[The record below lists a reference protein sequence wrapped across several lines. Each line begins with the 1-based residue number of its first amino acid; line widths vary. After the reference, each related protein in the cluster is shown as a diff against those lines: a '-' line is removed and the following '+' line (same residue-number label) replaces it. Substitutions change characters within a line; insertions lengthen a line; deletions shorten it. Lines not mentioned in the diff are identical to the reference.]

1 MNHKPAN
8 TAEEPHWEEDAGIES
23 EPWVGPRSV
32 RRRRRRKPA
41 DEPERHDR
49 WLVFYADFV
58 TLLFALF
65 VVMYAVSS
73 VNEGKYRVLADA
85 LTAAFEHPPRSL
97 DPIQVGRLNRSR
109 NDALIE
115 LPMPSGTPQEGYR
128 ATELDLDV
136 PPVLEQTGTGSAG
149 MQDPQLEQV
158 AGRLAG
164 SLGGVIDNQ
173 LVKLK
178 RNKRRLEL
186 EIKSSLLYRSG
197 SARLKPAAIP
207 LLEAVASIVK
217 DYDNPIQIEGYTDDV
232 PIHTPMFLSNWE
244 LSAAR
249 AASVVHLF
257 TDYGVAPAR
266 MAAVGYGAHRP
277 IADNSTEAGR
287 AANRRVVVVLLPEA
301 HPRWQRSVE
310 AVTPSEP

>member
-1 MNHKPAN
+1 MVERPDN
-8 TAEEPHWEEDAGIES
+8 TAEAGPWEDDPGVES

-32 RRRRRRKPA
+32 RRRRRRRPA

-49 WLVFYADFV
+49 WLVSYADFI

-85 LTAAFEHPPRSL
+85 LAAAFEHPPRSL
-97 DPIQVGRLNRSR
+97 QPIQIGRLNRSR
-109 NDALIE
+109 NDSLIE
-115 LPMPSGTPQEGYR
+115 LPVPAGMPQEGYR

-136 PPVLEQTGTGSAG
+136 PPVLDQTGTGSSG

-158 AGRLAG
+158 EGRLAG
-164 SLGGVIDNQ
+164 SLGGVLDNELVQ
-173 LVKLK
+173 LR

-197 SARLKPAAIP
+197 SARLKPGAIP
-207 LLEAVASIVK
+207 LLEAVATIVK
-217 DYDNPIQIEGYTDDV
+217 DYDNPIRIEGHTDDV

-257 TDYGVAPAR
+257 TDYGVDPAR

-277 IADNSTEAGR
+277 IADNATEAGR
-287 AANRRVVVVLLPEA
+287 AANRRVVIVLLPEQN
-301 HPRWQRSVE
+301 PRWRRAVE
-310 AVTPSEP
+310 AVTPSRP